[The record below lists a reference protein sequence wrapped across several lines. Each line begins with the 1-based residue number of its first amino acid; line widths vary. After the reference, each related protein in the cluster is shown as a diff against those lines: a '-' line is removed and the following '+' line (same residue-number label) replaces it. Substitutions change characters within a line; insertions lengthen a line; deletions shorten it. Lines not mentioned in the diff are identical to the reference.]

1 MGKGGKVHQVR
12 PTAPGGEGWDFEAID
27 DQPSAPDVSP
37 AEKLKPPVRREEPG
51 RPRVG
56 VVLGADGIKAFA
68 ALPLVQAL
76 RRENIEA
83 DLVVG
88 CGGGALLAALWGA
101 GYDMGQITSLFAR
114 AHSKELYSDY
124 DINAIMSIPDQK
136 KDRFRLDTAL
146 LKPHGLLRVY
156 EAIFK
161 NLDITSLTPRTMLVT
176 TDAMSG
182 HSVQLESG
190 NLAQA
195 VYASGAM
202 YPLMPPARIGGRL
215 LMDGGF
221 RSPLPVM
228 QAVRQNMDVII
239 AVYFE
244 DAVNP
249 EPSGFAESFLNTA
262 KMYRRSL
269 IQSQLPLAI
278 SMHYYE
284 IIPIYVTHNRSLDI
298 WEAERIK
305 EIIHLGR
312 LAVQDKMDLVLEA
325 IEQFPASGLVPGGR
339 AAEE

>member
-1 MGKGGKVHQVR
+1 MGNDGNVHPVR
-12 PTAPGGEGWDFEAID
+12 ATESDEAGWDFEAID
-27 DQPSAPDVSP
+27 QNSAQAIPS
-37 AEKLKPPVRREEPG
+37 EKKKRNPPVRKKDPG

-56 VVLGADGIKAFA
+56 VVLGSEGIKAFA
-68 ALPLVQAL
+68 ALPLIEAL
-76 RRENIEA
+76 QSENIQV

-101 GYDMGQITSLFAR
+101 GYDMRQISSLFAK
-114 AHSKELYSDY
+114 AHAKELYSDY
-124 DINAIMSIPDQK
+124 DINAIMSIPDEEK
-136 KDRFRLDTAL
+136 GRFHLDSAIL
-146 LKPHGLLRVY
+146 RPHGLQRVY

-161 NLDITSLTPRTMLVT
+161 DQDISSLSHRTMLVT

-182 HSVQLESG
+182 RSVQLESG

-221 RSPLPVM
+221 RSPLPVL
-228 QAVRQNMDVII
+228 QAVRENMDVII

-249 EPSGFAESFLNTA
+249 EPSGFAESFLNTT

-269 IQSQLPLAI
+269 IQSQLPMAI

-284 IIPIYVTHNRSLDI
+284 IIPVYVTYNRPLQI

-312 LAVQDKMDLVLEA
+312 LAVQDRLGLVKEA
-325 IEQFPASGLVPGGR
+325 IQQFPECGLLPGGG
-339 AAEE
+339 AAGA